1 MKRML
6 PAFLGVLLAASG
18 ARADEVLLRMKLK
31 PGEER
36 RHRMTTRVSLELPGA
51 GRALPLLQ
59 PIEVQATLVTRVI
72 SADPQGNASL
82 EIATREVKVDPPE
95 ARSSE
100 ARKEM
105 RCRAT
110 MTPRGRVTL
119 SPSPDCEPFGPVA
132 KLVQGF
138 LAEVAMELPEKPIK
152 PGATWKL
159 PLERELPLGIPG
171 FAGKA
176 ALRGDA
182 VLTYRER
189 KREGGH
195 DCAMIVLTGAMNLDV
210 STGEGGLDVNASV
223 EGESCFDL
231 ALGDWA
237 RSRATMKA
245 NLAIMTGQ
253 GSNFQARATTVSE
266 QRRLADAPPKP

>member
-1 MKRML
+1 MRGPL
-6 PAFLGVLLAASG
+6 PTLLGVLLVASG
-18 ARADEVLLRMKLK
+18 ARAEEILLRMKFK
-31 PGEER
+31 AGEER
-36 RHRMTTRVSLELPGA
+36 RYRMTTRVDLEMSGA
-51 GRALPLLQ
+51 GRTLPLQQL
-59 PIEVQATLVTRVI
+59 EVQATLATRVI
-72 SADPQGNASL
+72 SAGPKGNASV

-95 ARSSE
+95 AGSSDA
-100 ARKEM
+100 ARKAM

-119 SPSPDCEPFGPVA
+119 VPSPDCESFGPVA

-138 LAEVAMELPEKPIK
+138 LAEVAMELPEKPVK

-159 PLERELPLGIPG
+159 PMERELPLGIPG

-189 KREGGH
+189 KRFDGH
-195 DCAMIVLTGAMNLDV
+195 DCAMIVLTGTMNLDV
-210 STGEGGLDVNASV
+210 STGEGGLDVNASI
-223 EGESCFDL
+223 EGDSCFDL

-237 RSRATMKA
+237 RARATMKA
-245 NLAIMTGQ
+245 RLAIMSGR
-253 GSNFQARATTVSE
+253 GSNFEARATTVTE
-266 QRRLADAPPKP
+266 QRRLPDAPASP